1 MSHRLRRFLCLLP
14 LLTLSPMAAAQETV
28 ESYLREFP
36 NQEQVKMMNTWLEK
50 NEKGTF
56 KFTGL
61 VDPSDTTVVTPQ
73 ATVDYGYN
81 WFSISDGPAILTTP
95 TYDKFLSV
103 SVFDMKH
110 NVPAVITNPTKPILL
125 KRPSQAMPEGDFE
138 VVELETDQGLVL
150 TRMVVVENLDA
161 VIASRSQFKM
171 QGGKGDMK
179 REVKQFSPETE
190 KNAQAVIDTVITYI
204 NPDDAFGRVSGD
216 VSFLDLAAGVKLG
229 QLGTPSDT
237 VRYGTILVDD
247 TGAPLRGDATYVV
260 TVPAGLYNPG
270 GYFSVTLYG
279 TDNKLLIP
287 NDLKVYDRNHILL
300 RAEPRRNNNHHT
312 QSEWKWKKRNPH
324 WKRLLWSPSCVRAST
339 RCNHES
345 EGRAAIAK
353 SDVGIPVSS
362 VTTDRSAQSRH
373 SKNGCSC

>member
-14 LLTLSPMAAAQETV
+14 LLALSPMAAAQETV

-50 NEKGTF
+50 NEKGSF
-56 KFTGL
+56 QFTGL

-125 KRPSQAMPEGDFE
+125 KRPGQAMPEGDFE

-150 TRMVVVENLDA
+150 TRMVVVDNLSA
-161 VIASRSQFKM
+161 VVASRSQFQM
-171 QGGKGDMK
+171 QGGKGDMQ
-179 REVKQFSPETE
+179 REVQQFSPETE
-190 KNAQAVIDTVITYI
+190 KNAQAVIDTVITYV

-237 VRYGTILVDD
+237 VRYGTIMVDD

-260 TVPAGLYNPG
+260 TVPEGLYNPG

-287 NDLKVYDRNHILL
+287 NDLKIYDRTTFSSEPNQDGTTTITLSPNGSGKNGIPTGKDFYGIL
-300 RAEPRRNNNHHT
+300 RAYVPA
-312 QSEWKWKKRNPH
+312 P
-324 WKRLLWSPSCVRAST
+324 
-339 RCNHES
+339 
-345 EGRAAIAK
+345 GAIMK
-353 SDVGIPVSS
+353 VKVE
-362 VTTDRSAQSRH
+362 RQ
-373 SKNGCSC
+373 

>member
-1 MSHRLRRFLCLLP
+1 MAAKISLIGIKTAVPFRISEMSHRLRRFLCLLP

-28 ESYLREFP
+28 ESYLREYP

-61 VDPSDTTVVTPQ
+61 VDPSDTTVVMPQ

-95 TYDKFLSV
+95 TYDKFLSL

-125 KRPSQAMPEGDFE
+125 KRPSHAMPEGDFE

-161 VIASRSQFKM
+161 VVASRSQFQM
-171 QGGKGDMK
+171 QGGKGDMQ
-179 REVKQFSPETE
+179 REVQQFSPETE

-204 NPDDAFGRVSGD
+204 NPDA
-216 VSFLDLAAGVKLG
+216 
-229 QLGTPSDT
+229 PS
-237 VRYGTILVDD
+237 VGS
-247 TGAPLRGDATYVV
+247 AV
-260 TVPAGLYNPG
+260 TSASSTSQPG
-270 GYFSVTLYG
+270 
-279 TDNKLLIP
+279 
-287 NDLKVYDRNHILL
+287 
-300 RAEPRRNNNHHT
+300 
-312 QSEWKWKKRNPH
+312 
-324 WKRLLWSPSCVRAST
+324 
-339 RCNHES
+339 
-345 EGRAAIAK
+345 
-353 SDVGIPVSS
+353 
-362 VTTDRSAQSRH
+362 
-373 SKNGCSC
+373 

>member
-14 LLTLSPMAAAQETV
+14 LLTLCPIAAAQETV

-50 NEKGTF
+50 NEKGSF

-110 NVPAVITNPTKPILL
+110 NVPAVITNPAKPILL
-125 KRPSQAMPEGDFE
+125 KRPGQAVPAGDFE

-150 TRMVVVENLDA
+150 TRMVVVDNLDA
-161 VIASRSQFKM
+161 VVASRSQFQL
-171 QGGKGDMK
+171 QGGKGDMQ
-179 REVKQFSPETE
+179 REVQQFSSETT
-190 KNAQAVIDTVITYI
+190 KNAQAVIDTVISYL
-204 NPDDAFGRVSGD
+204 NPDEAFGRVSGD
-216 VSFLDLAAGVKLG
+216 ISFLDLAAGVKLG
-229 QLGTPSDT
+229 QLGTPADT
-237 VRYGTILVDD
+237 VRYGAIMVDD
-247 TGAPLRGDATYVV
+247 TGAPLRGDATYTL
-260 TVPAGLYNPG
+260 TVPSGLYNPG

-287 NDLKVYDRNHILL
+287 NDLKIYDQTTFSSEPNPDGTTTITLSPSGGGKNGIPTGKDFYGVL
-300 RAEPRRNNNHHT
+300 RAYVPA
-312 QSEWKWKKRNPH
+312 P
-324 WKRLLWSPSCVRAST
+324 
-339 RCNHES
+339 
-345 EGRAAIAK
+345 GAIMK
-353 SDVGIPVSS
+353 VKV
-362 VTTDRSAQSRH
+362 Q
-373 SKNGCSC
+373 KQ

>member
-1 MSHRLRRFLCLLP
+1 MPIRDPNCAPLHNSEMSHRLRRFLCLLP
-14 LLTLSPMAAAQETV
+14 LLTLCPIAAAQETV
-28 ESYLREFP
+28 ESYLREYP

-110 NVPAVITNPTKPILL
+110 NVPAVITNPAKPILL
-125 KRPSQAMPEGDFE
+125 KRPDQAVPAGDFE

-150 TRMVVVENLDA
+150 TRMVVVDNLDA
-161 VIASRSQFKM
+161 VVASRSQFQL
-171 QGGKGDMK
+171 QGGKGDMQ
-179 REVKQFSPETE
+179 REVQQFSSETT
-190 KNAQAVIDTVITYI
+190 KNAQAVIDTVISYL
-204 NPDDAFGRVSGD
+204 NPDEAFGRVSGD
-216 VSFLDLAAGVKLG
+216 ISFLDLAAGVKLG
-229 QLGTPSDT
+229 QLGTPADT
-237 VRYGTILVDD
+237 VRYGAIMVDD
-247 TGAPLRGDATYVV
+247 TGAPLRGDATYTL
-260 TVPAGLYNPG
+260 TVPSGLYNPG

-287 NDLKVYDRNHILL
+287 NDLKIYDQTTFSSEPNQDGTTTITLSPSGGGKNGIPTGKDFYGVL
-300 RAEPRRNNNHHT
+300 RAYVPA
-312 QSEWKWKKRNPH
+312 P
-324 WKRLLWSPSCVRAST
+324 
-339 RCNHES
+339 
-345 EGRAAIAK
+345 GAIMK
-353 SDVGIPVSS
+353 VKV
-362 VTTDRSAQSRH
+362 Q
-373 SKNGCSC
+373 KQ

>member
-28 ESYLREFP
+28 ESYLREYP

-161 VIASRSQFKM
+161 VIASRNQFQM
-171 QGGKGDMK
+171 QGGKGDMQ

-237 VRYGTILVDD
+237 VRYGTIMVDD

-287 NDLKVYDRNHILL
+287 NDLKIYDRTTFSSEPNQDGTTTITLSPDGSGKNGIPTGKDFYGVL
-300 RAEPRRNNNHHT
+300 RAYVPA
-312 QSEWKWKKRNPH
+312 P
-324 WKRLLWSPSCVRAST
+324 
-339 RCNHES
+339 
-345 EGRAAIAK
+345 GAIMK
-353 SDVGIPVSS
+353 VKVE
-362 VTTDRSAQSRH
+362 RQ
-373 SKNGCSC
+373 